1 MPRATHRTC
10 HACRHRVL
18 APRTRKRR
26 TGVQRCPHQ
35 PLHSVIAPAHRIRRV
50 GGASS
55 CHEPLIASAYRKRTA
70 LWHNCL
76 DVPGQVP
83 GCGQR
88 SPGAMCRD
96 ATRYKASGA
105 MRSRGEAGKVLR
117 GDAWQSGDRRLRQC
131 RRGRS
136 TRAAQHRREQAVP
149 RTPPQA
155 WGFADVKVATRL
167 GAKSSRVG
175 WCASTVRRVSSPRPC
190 FGCSREENPSATVP
204 TTDTETHLPRSPA
217 GPHLRGSSSHS
228 ALTDAPMTRGCGRPV

>member
-1 MPRATHRTC
+1 
-10 HACRHRVL
+10 
-18 APRTRKRR
+18 
-26 TGVQRCPHQ
+26 
-35 PLHSVIAPAHRIRRV
+35 
-50 GGASS
+50 
-55 CHEPLIASAYRKRTA
+55 
-70 LWHNCL
+70 
-76 DVPGQVP
+76 
-83 GCGQR
+83 
-88 SPGAMCRD
+88 MCRD

-228 ALTDAPMTRGCGRPV
+228 ALTRLSPTASTPPDQNALTWHYALILDWPGRPRTVSTTCATSYRARGRG